1 MSTQKS
7 VNTSKVSSELKPELK
22 PKPKEADLQ
31 TELARL
37 IPEMPEAARQQL
49 AALLDSTE
57 NPNPEL
63 KQEPK
68 QEFKQQFIDTF
79 QKFDSLTQTD
89 SQVRQLLPED
99 TTEETLAKEL
109 AKVDASQPILES
121 EQQEA
126 AAIFNLM
133 FDSLADS
140 EPCDDIE
147 EIRLFANAA
156 TLKDAFPQEEQL
168 AFSTLAD
175 DISEESAEIIHAAIA
190 CQLAGMTKPA
200 KLLFNLFTQRQF
212 IDANQDYQKLQTE
225 ITKQKG
231 VIENSSKAG
240 KSGRNKRYEKRDKVN
255 AYAIQLYSQRNY
267 ATPHQ
272 AAQLIAE
279 QVMEYA
285 QTIGYSFSTAYQAT
299 KTINSW
305 LSKHKKS
312 QL

>member
-49 AALLDSTE
+49 AALLDFTE

-63 KQEPK
+63 KQQLVDGL
-68 QEFKQQFIDTF
+68 QE
-79 QKFDSLTQTD
+79 FDSLTQTD

-133 FDSLADS
+133 FDSMLDS

-147 EIRLFANAA
+147 EIRKFANAA
-156 TLKDAFPQEEQL
+156 TLIDAFPQEEQL
-168 AFSTLAD
+168 AFSTLVD
-175 DISEESAEIIHAAIA
+175 EISEESAEIVHAAIA

-212 IDANQDYQKLQTE
+212 IDANQGHQKLQTE

-272 AAQLIAE
+272 AAQLITE
-279 QVMEYA
+279 HVIEYA
-285 QTIGYSFSTAYQAT
+285 QSIGYSFSTAYQAT